1 VVYLFF
7 FIEFLIQYLFFPFW
21 ILFCNSNQVTSLVND
36 AFFLPDQP
44 LTEVLVIESYARSP
58 IFLILSRNQTN
69 VDTLIH
75 FSDEVVA
82 DRGCHLVAS
91 ETRVA
96 GGLCMCVGMQQPAFF
111 SSSEAV

>member
-1 VVYLFF
+1 MML
-7 FIEFLIQYLFFPFW
+7 L
-21 ILFCNSNQVTSLVND
+21 
-36 AFFLPDQP
+36 ADQP
-44 LTEVLVIESYARSP
+44 LAEVLEPSPYARSH

-75 FSDEVVA
+75 FSDEVVE

-111 SSSEAV
+111 LLLRLYDQSFNGK